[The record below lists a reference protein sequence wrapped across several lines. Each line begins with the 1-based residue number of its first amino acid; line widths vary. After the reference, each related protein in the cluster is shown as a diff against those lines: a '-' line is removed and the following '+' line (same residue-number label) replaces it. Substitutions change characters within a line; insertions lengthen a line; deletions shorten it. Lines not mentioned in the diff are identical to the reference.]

1 MIWRM
6 IELKSC
12 LLNKDYKRDYF
23 RNKTKYYFRLRLLW
37 IPMLECKGAP
47 WRQLEDPRDEDCELQ
62 TSLNRTNGRTNEQR
76 LTFLELSSEP
86 KIMKEKRK
94 VSRTAWQPIILILR
108 SRQKY
113 QKVIEIRHNLFILV
127 YSHVPAPL

>member
-1 MIWRM
+1 MLLIALDKSQPDGQKDTKILCFWQVWTERM
-6 IELKSC
+6 
-12 LLNKDYKRDYF
+12 
-23 RNKTKYYFRLRLLW
+23 
-37 IPMLECKGAP
+37 
-47 WRQLEDPRDEDCELQ
+47 
-62 TSLNRTNGRTNEQR
+62 NEQR
-76 LTFLELSSEP
+76 LTILELSLEP

-113 QKVIEIRHNLFILV
+113 QKVIEILHNLFILV